1 MAFIDIKNPERREE
15 IVQDYVKNLKEI
27 RERNENEKMRGITQR
42 QDLAKVFQPVVQ
54 ATEKSTSQITSEL
67 KNLKNEGE
75 KQKYENQEE
84 PKATNK
90 ALEYYFQHFPKS
102 KIDEYFSV
110 YKENGIYMMGNK
122 EITVDDNNNIWLD
135 NGTDSYKGTFGL
147 WRLIML
153 KSPESYLKEDLDNYI
168 RLLERTNA
176 LDMPH
181 KTNPNDRPKGTT
193 KWKFFKE
200 IGLVPGGAED
210 EIENEND
217 DEKEETGSGIQF
229 LPGDINGLIEQLH
242 LLLAEHRAGNKSS
255 TENQIVAIL
264 DQLLRRNYLNQEEYN
279 AVCRRISC

>member
-1 MAFIDIKNPERREE
+1 MAFIDIKDPEKREE
-15 IVQDYVKNLKEI
+15 IVQDYVRNLKEI

-54 ATEKSTSQITSEL
+54 ATEKSASQITSEL
-67 KNLKNEGE
+67 KNLKDEKLRKKEETEG
-75 KQKYENQEE
+75 

-90 ALEYYFQHFPKS
+90 ALEYYFEHFPKS
-102 KIDEYFSV
+102 KIDRYFGV
-110 YKENGIYMMGNK
+110 YKENDIYMMGNK

-147 WRLIML
+147 WKLIMY
-153 KSPESYLKEDLDNYI
+153 KAPENYFEEDLDNYK

-176 LDMPH
+176 LEMPH
-181 KTNPNDRPKGTT
+181 RTSPNDRPKNTA
-193 KWKFFKE
+193 KWKFFKQ
-200 IGLVPGGAED
+200 IGLVPGHEMD
-210 EIENEND
+210 EMDEE
-217 DEKEETGSGIQF
+217 EKEEQGSGITF

-255 TENQIVAIL
+255 TKNQIVAIL

-279 AVCRRISC
+279 AMCGAISC